1 MGGDDDECGSGLLG
15 VTSNK
20 LVVLEQPK
28 RRSISPDAAPLG
40 ECLHVAC
47 NKNGDHAHYYNKM
60 PANRSREWLYTF
72 IPQTINLQS
81 RD

>member
-28 RRSISPDAAPLG
+28 RRSISPNAAPL
-40 ECLHVAC
+40 LH
-47 NKNGDHAHYYNKM
+47 DMY
-60 PANRSREWLYTF
+60 
-72 IPQTINLQS
+72 
-81 RD
+81 